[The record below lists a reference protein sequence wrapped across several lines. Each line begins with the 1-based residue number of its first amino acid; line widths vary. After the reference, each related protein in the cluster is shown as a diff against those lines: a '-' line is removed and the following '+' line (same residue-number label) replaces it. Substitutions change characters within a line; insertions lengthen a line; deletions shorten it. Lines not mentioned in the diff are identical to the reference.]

1 MFKGH
6 LRKMDSG
13 LSNPVEYQLV
23 LGEERVGLNQ
33 YLGRKVSLEFIGE
46 INCINCGKDLKKTYA
61 GGYCFNCSQTLARCD
76 LCILKPELCH
86 FHKGT
91 CREPE
96 WGEAN
101 CMIPHYVYLSNTSEL
116 KVGITRTTQV
126 PTRWVD
132 QGAISALPIIK
143 VSTRLQSGIFEVM
156 LSELVS
162 DKTNWRKML
171 KGETSPIDLKLERDQ
186 LFDQVGEQL
195 DELESEYGED
205 QIEILEDEEVVNIEY
220 PVLEYPQTVKS
231 LSFDKLPKVEGTFL
245 GIKGQYLIFDIGVI
259 NIRKHTGYLATFHV
273 EEK

>member
-1 MFKGH
+1 MFTGH
-6 LRKMDSG
+6 LRKMETA
-13 LSNPVEYQLV
+13 LSNPVDYQLV
-23 LGEERVGLNQ
+23 LGEEKVGLNQ
-33 YLGRKVSLEFIGE
+33 YLGKKLTLKFEDQ
-46 INCINCGKDLKKTYA
+46 INCINCGKNLKKTYA

-101 CMIPHYVYLSNTSEL
+101 CMISHFVYLANTSEL

-126 PTRWVD
+126 PTRWID
-132 QGAISALPIIK
+132 QGASSALPIVK
-143 VSTRLQSGIFEVM
+143 VGTRLQSGILEVLM
-156 LSELVS
+156 GEHVS

-171 KGETSPIDLKLERDQ
+171 MGDIPPLDLKMERDQ
-186 LFDQVGEQL
+186 LFDLVGERL
-195 DELESEYGED
+195 DELETEYGED
-205 QIEILEDEEVVNIEY
+205 QIEILEDADVVNIEY
-220 PVLEYPQTVKS
+220 PVLEYPTKVKS
-231 LSFDKLPKVEGTFL
+231 LSFDKVPKVEGTFL

-259 NIRKHTGYLATFHV
+259 NIRKHTGYLATLRV

>member
-126 PTRWVD
+126 PTRWID
-132 QGAISALPIIK
+132 QGAIAALPILK
-143 VSTRLQSGIFEVM
+143 VSTRLQSGIFEV
-156 LSELVS
+156 LISDFVS

-171 KGETSPIDLKLERDQ
+171 KGEISSLDLKLERDQ

-231 LSFDKLPKVEGTFL
+231 LSFDKLPKVEGTLL